1 MPSPPNPPEVERGDR
16 PGLAA
21 RAGAAWRRA
30 TADVRVLRLAQVL
43 GLALVV
49 AGLVGVTL
57 QLGDERAALSDA
69 QRALLGVEG
78 DGDVLGF
85 VVAGR
90 DLLYGEGESTPIYDE
105 EGTIVGWEF
114 DGVVDARGVN
124 TDTILYASLIDDVVT
139 LVAIPRDLFVGDGTN
154 RINGTLAREGPEGLM
169 RRVEAAVGLPV
180 DDYAILDLAIFQEL
194 VDALGGVEVNV
205 PTRMYYRDVAGGLT
219 IDLQPGPQRLDGQE
233 ASEFVRYRQFL
244 RGDID
249 RLDNVKRLAYAM
261 LARVKELQF
270 RTAFALPELL
280 RTYVERVETSV
291 SPALVGRIAPRLGD
305 LEIRSATLPTLE
317 VERDGALGLV
327 ADPVAVRRFLAET
340 YGGTAPPVAEPPDV
354 PLRIVDASGREGL
367 GAWYRDRLVAFGV
380 PADRITLTEGPL
392 DPSGTRVL
400 ATADHWRD
408 AGFYADLLGV
418 GTQQV
423 DRLAPLNGVRPGI
436 ELVLAGDAFAMT
448 PMGRASVPAAAP
460 SVPAAPGV
468 PAAAGDAALVPL
480 EP

>member
-1 MPSPPNPPEVERGDR
+1 MPSPPTPPEAPRDRG

-30 TADVRVLRLAQVL
+30 VGDVRVLRAAQIVGIAVLA
-43 GLALVV
+43 

-57 QLGDERAALSDA
+57 QRGEERAALSDA

-78 DGDVLGF
+78 GGDVLGF
-85 VVAGR
+85 VLAGR
-90 DLLYGEGESTPIYDE
+90 DLLYGEGESTPIYDA
-105 EGTIVGWEF
+105 EGAITGWEF
-114 DGVVDARGVN
+114 DGDVDPRGVN

-139 LVAIPRDLFVGDGTN
+139 LVAIPRDLFVGDGTA

-180 DDYAILDLAIFQEL
+180 DDYAIIDLQIFQEL

-205 PTRMYYRDVAGGLT
+205 PTRMYYRDVAGDLT
-219 IDLQPGPQRLDGQE
+219 IDLQPGPQRLDGQA

-270 RTAFALPELL
+270 RTAFAVPDLL
-280 RTYVERVETSV
+280 RTYVARVETSV

-317 VERDGALGLV
+317 VERAGALGLV
-327 ADPVAVRRFLAET
+327 ADPVAVRRFLADT
-340 YGGTAPPVAEPPDV
+340 YGGTAPAVATPPDV
-354 PLRIVDASGREGL
+354 PLRIVDASGRDGL

-380 PADRITLTEGPL
+380 PAERITLTTGSL

-400 ATADHWRD
+400 ATAEHWRD

-423 DRLAPLNGVRPGI
+423 DRLAPSDGVRPGI
-436 ELVLAGDAFAMT
+436 ELVLAGDAFART
-448 PMGRASVPAAAP
+448 PMGRADAPPVPAP
-460 SVPAAPGV
+460 
-468 PAAAGDAALVPL
+468 AGDAALVPM